1 MIDPVN
7 SYKNAKFT
15 VLVVYN
21 EPASGKIWSSV
32 LQQIDLHVH
41 MANITE
47 DIIGTWREVLPDMV
61 IFEDFNT
68 KIEEL
73 SICHELR
80 KLTPIPILLLTSK
93 DDEKLLLDAYQSGF
107 DECIVQ
113 PLHPLLF
120 LAKIRAWMRYSH
132 FIPSALVEDVN
143 IQDYLLEIQRRSLT
157 TPEGIHHQLTYLETD
172 FMYIL
177 MKNTGKPVDPDILVD
192 SIWGKYGGGD
202 KIMLKNLVYRLRHKI
217 ESNSDSPSFLLTD
230 GRLGYTFSPQ

>member
-1 MIDPVN
+1 MVDPMN
-7 SYKNAKFT
+7 TFSNAKFT
-15 VLVVYN
+15 ALIVYD
-21 EPASGKIWSSV
+21 EPESGKIWSSV
-32 LQQIDLHVH
+32 LEQIDLHVH

-47 DIIGTWREVLPDMV
+47 DIIGTWRDLLPDLV

-73 SICHELR
+73 SICHKLR

-93 DDEKLLLDAYQSGF
+93 NDEKLLLEAYQTGF

-120 LAKIRAWMRYSH
+120 LAKVRAWMRYSR
-132 FIPSALVEDVN
+132 FIPSSLVEDVHV
-143 IQDYLLEIQRRSLT
+143 QDYLLEVQQRGLT
-157 TPEGIHHQLTYLETD
+157 TADGTRHQLTYLETD
-172 FMYIL
+172 IMYIL
-177 MKNTGKPVDPDILVD
+177 MKNPGKPVNSDILVE

-202 KIMLKNLVYRLRHKI
+202 KIMLKNLVYRLRRKI
-217 ESNSDSPSFLLTD
+217 ESDPISPTILLTD